1 MASVS
6 PAKSDKTCTE
16 CGRVFTKAAH
26 LLRHVRSHVHE
37 KPFSCSVCGKAFG
50 RTDALQRHER
60 TLHSAKRQR
69 TSRSSLSEEPNDQSL
84 SSSTSRLSADIRPSE
99 SVPAG
104 GLLPGGVEIP
114 EATDMSQSAPLF
126 PPAQQLSGA
135 GNIPHFPPPSFLSGF
150 PAARAPST
158 SLDLDRLVG
167 EWLSQDGGDLVTEN
181 ALAMMFSDQGDADQG
196 VLFGGDMFALQHSWP
211 SGFATGSSDTSIL
224 GTNVGRT
231 PDSLG
236 TASITEGTTG
246 LQSTGGGRR
255 RGSRRATVVAIDTW
269 ESGLTIPRSATT
281 TESPPDSPR
290 TTAITCP
297 NQVEEELH
305 VSGVATSVFSQD
317 RDSVIPS
324 MQFLDGCLHLYFR
337 EFHPTFPIIHR
348 PTFQRE
354 RTSALLLLTRDSGL
368 WIYERLH
375 YVIIVTRDAKMQ
387 DAEMRLDVN
396 LSALLGQCFSFLHG
410 KPKHMLTAESFHA
423 LLCTMA
429 RRNGLSGTLKSNPIS
444 YANVEHLDSVRLKR
458 KWREWGHQETLRRLS
473 LGLTI
478 HAAEL
483 TIFSGLARL
492 MTTRVSRDDAFSDA
506 LFEANDSE
514 TWRTLL
520 RASEQGQLSAVQ
532 VGLGSLSST
541 PETFYPT
548 VRLAQAIVNVY
559 KVRELVSLPHQGGIP
574 WRTVTHFYDD
584 MVPVALDCGV
594 LPVSAHPGGADIATH
609 TRSISAL
616 WHFVCATRLSPM
628 GLIEEAAGRGGS
640 PMAESVL
647 EIQTWA
653 GSPAARLATIHCAY
667 VLHYTADLRDVS
679 FLIPRAIFQSTL
691 LLLCFLSFSPQV
703 ESRGVVDVLQVN
715 EWTKLAYIC
724 DSGKS
729 QGGSREV
736 DQMSQF
742 WSELPLETPAQRFVA
757 DGDFTIQVR
766 GFLDGR
772 EKLLDIVRRVVLA
785 SAADLSL
792 RSTSNRLLRR
802 CTPWGIGDTL
812 GDILSGVSF

>member
-196 VLFGGDMFALQHSWP
+196 VLFGGDIIGCMFV
-211 SGFATGSSDTSIL
+211 
-224 GTNVGRT
+224 GTQ
-231 PDSLG
+231 
-236 TASITEGTTG
+236 A
-246 LQSTGGGRR
+246 
-255 RGSRRATVVAIDTW
+255 A
-269 ESGLTIPRSATT
+269 
-281 TESPPDSPR
+281 
-290 TTAITCP
+290 
-297 NQVEEELH
+297 
-305 VSGVATSVFSQD
+305 
-317 RDSVIPS
+317 
-324 MQFLDGCLHLYFR
+324 
-337 EFHPTFPIIHR
+337 
-348 PTFQRE
+348 
-354 RTSALLLLTRDSGL
+354 RDSGL

>member
-211 SGFATGSSDTSIL
+211 SGFAT
-224 GTNVGRT
+224 
-231 PDSLG
+231 
-236 TASITEGTTG
+236 
-246 LQSTGGGRR
+246 
-255 RGSRRATVVAIDTW
+255 
-269 ESGLTIPRSATT
+269 
-281 TESPPDSPR
+281 
-290 TTAITCP
+290 
-297 NQVEEELH
+297 
-305 VSGVATSVFSQD
+305 
-317 RDSVIPS
+317 VIPS

>member
-60 TLHSAKRQR
+60 TLHSAKRRR
-69 TSRSSLSEEPNDQSL
+69 TRSSLSEEPNNQSL
-84 SSSTSRLSADIRPSE
+84 SSSTSGRSADIRPSD
-99 SVPAG
+99 SVAPR
-104 GLLPGGVEIP
+104 GLLPGGVAIP
-114 EATDMSQSAPLF
+114 GATDMSQSAPLF
-126 PPAQQLSGA
+126 PPAQHLNSA
-135 GNIPHFPPPSFLSGF
+135 GNVPHYPPPSFLSAF

-158 SLDLDRLVG
+158 SLDLDRLVD

-181 ALAMMFSDQGDADQG
+181 ALAMMFSDQGDADQD

-236 TASITEGTTG
+236 TGSITEGTTS

-255 RGSRRATVVAIDTW
+255 RYSRRATVVATDTW
-269 ESGLTIPRSATT
+269 ESGLTVSWSATT
-281 TESPPDSPR
+281 TESPPDSPP

-305 VSGVATSVFSQD
+305 VNGVATSVFSQD

-354 RTSALLLLTRDSGL
+354 RTSALLLLSICSIGCMFVGTQAARDSGL

-375 YVIIVTRDAKMQ
+375 YVITVTRDAKMQ
-387 DAEMRLDVN
+387 DAEMRLNVN
-396 LSALLGQCFSFLHG
+396 LSALLGQCFSFLYG
-410 KPKHMLTAESFHA
+410 KPKHMFTAESFHA
-423 LLCTMA
+423 LLCSMA

-444 YANVEHLDSVRLKR
+444 YANVEHLDSVCLKR

-520 RASEQGQLSAVQ
+520 RASEEGQLPGVHI
-532 VGLGSLSST
+532 GLGTLSST

-584 MVPVALDCGV
+584 MVPVAVDCGV
-594 LPVSAHPGGADIATH
+594 LPVSAQPRGADIATH

-616 WHFVCATRLSPM
+616 WHFVCATRLAPM
-628 GLIEEAAGRGGS
+628 GLIEEAAGRGGR
-640 PMAESVL
+640 PTAESVL

-691 LLLCFLSFSPQV
+691 LLLCFLSLSPQV

-724 DSGKS
+724 DNRQS
-729 QGGSREV
+729 QGGPPGV

-757 DGDFTIQVR
+757 DGDFTIQ
-766 GFLDGR
+766 
-772 EKLLDIVRRVVLA
+772 LA
-785 SAADLSL
+785 LHE
-792 RSTSNRLLRR
+792 
-802 CTPWGIGDTL
+802 
-812 GDILSGVSF
+812 